1 MDKKIIL
8 QAVVAVLFLA
18 GIPWNARGEMGD
30 IWKKFHPHLTVREEY
45 TDNRNL
51 TPSNKKEDYITT
63 VLAGLRFSTL
73 PVSSEWP
80 GLIRPGQ
87 EGPSG
92 IDLDYTLG
100 YVSYAKRSEDNY
112 VSHSGRLN
120 AWYSPNPR
128 ITMRLKDYFIR
139 SDEPREREY
148 AFEAVADQYLLATQ
162 RERSVYIRNVFEP
175 SLTYRFGPEN
185 NLSLLYRNNYYDNK
199 NPLIQDSREN
209 YLSPTLVYW
218 FSARQG
224 LTLQYG
230 YTHGEFERT
239 ADLNGHMGRATYTYR
254 FNPRSSVFAEYVF
267 LYRDFSGRGYDYM
280 VHTPSVGL
288 EHTFTPDLRGN
299 LQAGYY
305 WYDPRSGS
313 SEGGLSVKASL
324 TQRWARTRLS
334 LGVEGGYRED
344 YFTSENLGFT
354 KYYRG
359 HARLSHQILPRVS
372 VGLSGSLERAEFLS
386 DRKDWIWKTGGDISY
401 GIFRWLSLS
410 LEAFHRERDSNL
422 PSAEYKEN
430 RVMISL
436 SASL

>member
-1 MDKKIIL
+1 MDKKSIL
-8 QAVVAVLFLA
+8 QSVITVLFLA
-18 GIPWNARGEMGD
+18 GIPWSARGEMGD

-51 TPSNKKEDYITT
+51 APSNKKEDSITT
-63 VLAGLRFSTL
+63 VLAGITFSTR

-92 IDLDYTLG
+92 MDLDYTLG
-100 YVSYAKRSEDNY
+100 FVSYAKRAGDNY

-120 AWYSPNPR
+120 AWYSPGPR
-128 ITMRLKDYFIR
+128 FTMRLRDYLIR
-139 SDEPREREY
+139 SDEPREPEY
-148 AFEAVADQYLLATQ
+148 AFDAAGDQYLLATR
-162 RERSVYIRNVFEP
+162 RERSVYIRNVLEP

-185 NLSLLYRNNYYDNK
+185 NLSLLYRNYYDNQ

-209 YLSPTLVYW
+209 YVSPTLVYW
-218 FSARQG
+218 LSARQG
-224 LTLQYG
+224 MTLQYG
-230 YTHGEFERT
+230 YTHGDFERT
-239 ADLNGHMGRATYTYR
+239 ADLNGHMARARYTYR
-254 FNPRSSVFAEYVF
+254 FNPRSSVFGEYAV
-267 LYRDFSGRGYDYM
+267 LYRDFSGRGNDYA
-280 VHTPSVGL
+280 VHSPSIGL
-288 EHTFTPDLRGN
+288 EHTFAAGLRGN

-305 WYDPRSGS
+305 WYDPKSGS
-313 SEGGLSVKASL
+313 SEGGFSVNAGL
-324 TQRWARTRLS
+324 TQNWARTQLS

-359 HARLSHQILPRVS
+359 YGRLTHRPLERLSL
-372 VGLSGSLERAEFLS
+372 GFSGSLERVEFLS
-386 DRKDWIWKTGGDISY
+386 DRKDWIWRTGGDLSY

-410 LEAFHRERDSNL
+410 LQAFHRERDSNL

-436 SASL
+436 NATL